1 MKRTTMRRTILAGA
15 ALSALLV
22 TAACSGGDDMA
33 GMDHGSGS
41 QAASASASTT
51 ANFNDADVMFAQM
64 MIPHHQQA
72 VAMAELAPTRANDP
86 ELKDL
91 AAKIKAA
98 QDPEIST
105 MKGWLTSWGKPTEA
119 PGGHN
124 MPGMS
129 SSPGHNMPGMSSS
142 PDHNMPGMNSP
153 MPSSSGM
160 PGMMSDKE
168 MEELKAAKG
177 TEFDKMFAEMMIA
190 HHNGAIE
197 MAKTEQANG
206 SNPDAKALAAKIAAD
221 QEAEVQ
227 TLQKILD
234 RL

>member
-1 MKRTTMRRTILAGA
+1 MKRTTVRRTALAGA

-22 TAACSGGDDMA
+22 TAACSGNDMA
-33 GMDHGSGS
+33 GMEHGSGS
-41 QAASASASTT
+41 PTASASASAT
-51 ANFNDADVMFAQM
+51 ATFNDADVMFAQM

-72 VAMAELAPTRANDP
+72 VEMADLASARANDP

-98 QDPEIST
+98 QDPEINT
-105 MKGWLTSWGKPTEA
+105 MKGWLAAWGKPTAA
-119 PGGHN
+119 PSGHS

-129 SSPGHNMPGMSSS
+129 SAPGHDMHGTSS
-142 PDHNMPGMNSP
+142 PTPGA
-153 MPSSSGM
+153 SGM
-160 PGMMSDKE
+160 PGMMTDKD
-168 MEELKAAKG
+168 MADLKAAQG
-177 TEFDKMFAEMMIA
+177 TEFDKMFAQMMIA
-190 HHNGAIE
+190 HHKGAIE
-197 MAKTEQANG
+197 MAKTEQAQG

-221 QEAEVQ
+221 QEAEVR

>member
-1 MKRTTMRRTILAGA
+1 MKRTILRRAALAGA
-15 ALSALLV
+15 ALSALLA
-22 TAACSGGDDMA
+22 TAACGDGDDMA
-33 GMDHGSGS
+33 GMGHSS
-41 QAASASASTT
+41 ASPTSSASASAAAT
-51 ANFNDADVMFAQM
+51 FNDADVMFAQM

-98 QDPEIST
+98 QDPEIAT
-105 MKGWLTSWGKPTEA
+105 MTGWLNAWGKPTAA
-119 PGGHN
+119 PGGQNMPGMGPSSGHN
-124 MPGMS
+124 MPGMTS
-129 SSPGHNMPGMSSS
+129 
-142 PDHNMPGMNSP
+142 SP
-153 MPSSSGM
+153 MPEMSAM

-168 MEELKAAKG
+168 MDDLKAAKG
-177 TEFDKMFAEMMIA
+177 TQFDKMFAQMMIA

-221 QEAEVQ
+221 QAAEVQ
-227 TLQKILD
+227 TLQKIHD

>member
-1 MKRTTMRRTILAGA
+1 MKRTIVLRRALMTGV

-22 TAACSGGDDMA
+22 TAACSDGNDVA
-33 GMDHGSGS
+33 GMDHGNASPAVGS
-41 QAASASASTT
+41 SAT
-51 ANFNDADVMFAQM
+51 ATATFNDADVMFAQM

-72 VAMAELAPTRANDP
+72 VEMADLAPTRANDP

-98 QDPEIST
+98 QDPEIAT
-105 MKGWLTSWGKPTEA
+105 MSGWLTAWGKPTPA
-119 PGGHN
+119 PSGHN
-124 MPGMS
+124 MHGMGSSPTPRPSGMPGMS
-129 SSPGHNMPGMSSS
+129 SERE
-142 PDHNMPGMNSP
+142 MNAL
-153 MPSSSGM
+153 
-160 PGMMSDKE
+160 MM
-168 MEELKAAKG
+168 AKG
-177 TEFDKMFAEMMIA
+177 NDFDRMFAQMMIA

-206 SNPDAKALAAKIAAD
+206 ANSDAKALAAKIATD
-221 QEAEVQ
+221 QAAEVQ